1 MEDDDYYEYRAA
13 PASTIAGNVF
23 DEDLYPDLER
33 AMEWAENIGF
43 KAIITSREGA
53 AFVFKGKLSIIAL
66 YGGQPIHHDRHMMQ
80 YGEDKNHTWN
90 IICSGGENQIPLTE
104 IKQDIFNHIT
114 MRRGS
119 VIYLNTT
126 NRHLVSRKEG
136 DEQCILLQI
145 DGYGP
150 DEKELA
156 LSAIVSEWKK
166 QKRKSRS
173 KMTEKE
179 GAL

>member
-13 PASTIAGNVF
+13 PDSEIAGNVF
-23 DEDLYPDLER
+23 DEEQYPDLEK
-33 AMEWAENIGF
+33 AMNWAEAIGS
-43 KAIITSREGA
+43 KAMITTREGA
-53 AFVFKGKLSIIAL
+53 TFLFKGKLSIIAL

-90 IICSGGENQIPLTE
+90 IICSGGENQILLTE
-104 IKQDIFNHIT
+104 VKQDIFNHIT
-114 MRRGS
+114 MRKGS
-119 VIYLNTT
+119 IIYLNTI

-136 DEQCILLQI
+136 HENCVMLQI

-156 LSAIVSEWKK
+156 LAEIASEWKK
-166 QKRKSRS
+166 QKKLG
-173 KMTEKE
+173 KNKTADKE
-179 GAL
+179 VAL